1 MDKNFYSP
9 TMLVNY
15 VNLKHFITDEFGDEI
30 LNLKKSERT
39 IAENLRLEKGL
50 IHEKDYFNELS
61 KKYKKI
67 KNIKKLKDLPKEE
80 KIKETIQA
88 LKNGYELVYGGWL
101 ASGNWRGE
109 LDFLEINK
117 TVKSN
122 FGDWSYEIIDTK
134 NTSKVKKDHIYQISL
149 YSFLLKEAQGIL
161 PKNFYILL
169 KDKKK
174 EIVRI
179 SEVYDI
185 FLEQKLSFENF
196 VKNDLNR
203 KKLEKVSYCSFRDLQ
218 EFCEKEWINKKHL
231 NQVLGNNKNNIKRLN
246 EAGIKNFSELSKLDP
261 KKKN

>member
-1 MDKNFYSP
+1 M
-9 TMLVNY
+9 
-15 VNLKHFITDEFGDEI
+15 
-30 LNLKKSERT
+30 
-39 IAENLRLEKGL
+39 
-50 IHEKDYFNELS
+50 
-61 KKYKKI
+61 
-67 KNIKKLKDLPKEE
+67 
-80 KIKETIQA
+80 
-88 LKNGYELVYGGWL
+88 KNGYELVYGGWL

-174 EIVRI
+174 KSLGIG
-179 SEVYDI
+179 EVYDI

-261 KKKN
+261 KKKIEGLKDETKIKLINQAKLQINAHTEGVIKFKFIEENFALNKGFNLLPEPAPGDLFRLRRGTRLCLFRKIRILIWYFL